1 MKKLGKEKNTEKGK
15 SLNLK
20 HNQKKLTE
28 IKTDKKIRSYKDKN
42 FMEFHQLIIQKSL
55 KELNDTKK

>member
-20 HNQKKLTE
+20 HNQKKL
-28 IKTDKKIRSYKDKN
+28 IN
-42 FMEFHQLIIQKSL
+42 FT
-55 KELNDTKK
+55 N